1 MKWGA
6 GTEDIEA
13 GAVVAVEGK
22 AVMEL
27 LFTGEA
33 GIIAAIPEDA
43 AGLHDFAD
51 RLAAVA
57 LEDSGV
63 GDAADAVTAQ
73 VRIFRLDAQDF
84 VRDAARGPHHADVGA
99 SLPVAVN
106 RAAVQLPDMVEAAVA
121 VAGEPADRERMPVA
135 PVKAAQDFPVGRD
148 PEGRNHVRADP
159 VGVPRR
165 VIPPLQKHLSGKG
178 NPSPRTEA
186 RAAPRRQSR
195 QARR

>member
-1 MKWGA
+1 MRHEDVAGGVIDMVLAGGIDVLDVDGGIDEGGDGTDEVGA

-13 GAVVAVEGK
+13 GAAVAVEGK

-73 VRIFRLDAQDF
+73 VGSSASMRRISSAMRRAVHITPTLGQACPLRSTAQ
-84 VRDAARGPHHADVGA
+84 PY
-99 SLPVAVN
+99 S
-106 RAAVQLPDMVEAAVA
+106 
-121 VAGEPADRERMPVA
+121 
-135 PVKAAQDFPVGRD
+135 
-148 PEGRNHVRADP
+148 
-159 VGVPRR
+159 
-165 VIPPLQKHLSGKG
+165 
-178 NPSPRTEA
+178 
-186 RAAPRRQSR
+186 SR
-195 QARR
+195 IW